1 MAFTSICI
9 HSSSNHAPQTIKQLQ
24 NSLSERPLKN
34 SSNQKMFNTA
44 KVEYKDALKKWVI
57 MLI

>member
-9 HSSSNHAPQTIKQLQ
+9 HSSSNHAQQTIKQLQ
-24 NSLSERPLKN
+24 NSLSERPLKS
-34 SSNQKMFNTA
+34 SSNQEMFNTA
-44 KVEYKDALKKWVI
+44 KVEYRNALKKWVI